1 MSMGILK
8 KFMSFGILTAL
19 VWTSPVFAAGKG
31 GGSGSGSKSLENAKS
46 VKYKAK
52 TEVNFDDAT
61 IEGSVR
67 TPFGQG
73 ISSRDQKFDSNFVK
87 IRKNFHDQMLLSTGG
102 ISP

>member
-1 MSMGILK
+1 MQINRKLSLFAVLSLLILP
-8 KFMSFGILTAL
+8 MAAL
-19 VWTSPVFAAGKG
+19 SAPKNSSGGRKG
-31 GGSGSGSKSLENAKS
+31 LEDSKS
-46 VKYKAK
+46 VKYKSK

-73 ISSRDQKFDSNFVK
+73 ISSRDQKFSRNFINV
-87 IRKNFHDQMLLSTGG
+87 RKNFHDQMLLSTGG

>member
-1 MSMGILK
+1 MK
-8 KFMSFGILTAL
+8 TAL
-19 VWTSPVFAAGKG
+19 KWTRAMVCVGCVVLASSALAADKK
-31 GGSGSGSKSLENAKS
+31 SGSSNKSLESSKS
-46 VKYKAK
+46 VKYKSK

-73 ISSRDQKFDSNFVK
+73 ISSRDQKFNRNFIT

>member
-1 MSMGILK
+1 MQIIKKSCIFAVLSLLILPMS
-8 KFMSFGILTAL
+8 AL
-19 VWTSPVFAAGKG
+19 AAPKG
-31 GGSGSGSKSLENAKS
+31 GGGGGRKGLEDSKT
-46 VKYKAK
+46 VKYKSK

-73 ISSRDQKFDSNFVK
+73 ISSRDQKFSRNFINV
-87 IRKNFHDQMLLSTGG
+87 RKNFHDMMLLSTGG

>member
-1 MSMGILK
+1 MGILK
-8 KFMSFGILTAL
+8 KIISFSLLAALTWA
-19 VWTSPVFAAGKG
+19 SPAFAAGKG
-31 GGSGSGSKSLENAKS
+31 GGSGSKSLENSKS
-46 VKYKAK
+46 VKYKSK

-73 ISSRDQKFDSNFVK
+73 INSRDQKFNRNFVN

>member
-1 MSMGILK
+1 MTVFKYTLVLGWLAI
-8 KFMSFGILTAL
+8 FTQANHAL
-19 VWTSPVFAAGKG
+19 AAPKG
-31 GGSGSGSKSLENAKS
+31 GGSGSKSLESSKS

-73 ISSRDQKFDSNFVK
+73 ISTRDQNFNRNFINV
-87 IRKNFHDQMLLSTGG
+87 RKNFHDQMLLSTSG

>member
-1 MSMGILK
+1 MIFLK
-8 KFMSFGILTAL
+8 KSIAFAVLLAAFSFGSAY
-19 VWTSPVFAAGKG
+19 AQGKG
-31 GGSGSGSKSLENAKS
+31 GGGGKSLENSKS
-46 VKYKAK
+46 VKYKSK

-73 ISSRDQKFDSNFVK
+73 INSRDQKFNRNFIN

-102 ISP
+102 ISPSP

>member
-1 MSMGILK
+1 MSFILK
-8 KFMSFGILTAL
+8 SLLFLAVGLSTLQPPA
-19 VWTSPVFAAGKG
+19 VWAAGKSPG
-31 GGSGSGSKSLENAKS
+31 TVRKGLEESKT
-46 VKYKAK
+46 VKYKSK

-73 ISSRDQKFDSNFVK
+73 ISSRDQKFSRNFIN

>member
-1 MSMGILK
+1 MQISKKTCLFAILSLLVLPMS
-8 KFMSFGILTAL
+8 AL
-19 VWTSPVFAAGKG
+19 AAPNG
-31 GGSGSGSKSLENAKS
+31 GGGRKSLEDSKS
-46 VKYKAK
+46 VKYKSK

-73 ISSRDQKFDSNFVK
+73 ISSRDQKFSRNFINV
-87 IRKNFHDQMLLSTGG
+87 RKNFHDMMLLSTGG